1 MHPPNTVYSHLSMA
15 IKYTVRHMHREA
27 RCEENL
33 LTASSSTGLPLPDIW
48 RPDVSANNLANV
60 QLNLGRTMGI
70 LTHSS
75 IFFFFF
81 HYFPSGCDFMLALAV
96 CLLSAKIYFMSIQ
109 QMVWK
114 ALPDPFL

>member
-1 MHPPNTVYSHLSMA
+1 M
-15 IKYTVRHMHREA
+15 
-27 RCEENL
+27 
-33 LTASSSTGLPLPDIW
+33 
-48 RPDVSANNLANV
+48 SANNLANV
-60 QLNLGRTMGI
+60 LLNLGRTMGI

-75 IFFFFF
+75 VLFF
-81 HYFPSGCDFMLALAV
+81 FPSGCDFMLALAV